1 MDVVMILTKNNLDKI
16 ADKITRDLLCDPGL
30 KYAKRVVT
38 AVKKNLTAETKR
50 RKNL

>member
-1 MDVVMILTKNNLDKI
+1 MILTKNNLDKI

-30 KYAKRVVT
+30 KYAIRVVMQI
-38 AVKKNLTAETKR
+38 KKNLQAEKQR